1 MTYTHKVI
9 LMILKKEGNP
19 VICYNMEEPGGY
31 YAKGNKTDT
40 EWQILCHTT
49 YRRHLKYLNS

>member
-1 MTYTHKVI
+1 MDKKTVTYTHKVI

-40 EWQILCHTT
+40 E
-49 YRRHLKYLNS
+49 